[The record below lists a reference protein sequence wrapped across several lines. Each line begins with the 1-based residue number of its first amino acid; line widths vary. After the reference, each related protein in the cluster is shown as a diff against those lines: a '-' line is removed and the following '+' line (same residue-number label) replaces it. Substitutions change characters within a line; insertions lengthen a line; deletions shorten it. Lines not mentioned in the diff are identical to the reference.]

1 MFTTVLFINV
11 KLENNSNVLPLVNRF
26 LKNVYPYN
34 VILLRNK
41 MKQTIHSFPYMGRSQ
56 QHYVK

>member
-41 MKQTIHSFPYMGRSQ
+41 KKQAIHSFPCMGRSQ
-56 QHYVK
+56 QRYVK

>member
-34 VILLRNK
+34 VILLRIRRNK
-41 MKQTIHSFPYMGRSQ
+41 LFILFPTW
-56 QHYVK
+56 VIATALC